1 MVSNQPLRNSTSES
15 DKKALADK
23 PGQLAIFAYNYLK
36 ESQGFRNRKDIF
48 ILDLGCG
55 YGLDAVFLARNLPCH
70 ILGLDNSQAVI
81 DIARRS
87 LGSELEKRV
96 ELLCYDFSDVS
107 DKYDVIFVSNLYHLL
122 KTDEMAK
129 LRETVKRCLK
139 SDGVF
144 FLSTFSVR
152 DPQYFGKSGNLS
164 GETSSFPDEKCLHF
178 FTRDELEKDFEFL
191 NISALYELDNY
202 QSHINPC
209 FNHISWV
216 LMGRLK

>member
-70 ILGLDNSQAVI
+70 ILGLDNSQAAI

-152 DPQYFGKSGNLS
+152 DPQYFGKSATLS
-164 GETSSFPDEKCLHF
+164 GETCSFPDEKCLHF

-202 QSHINPC
+202 QAHINPG